1 MTLLQTLVLFL
12 VGAVLGLI
20 FYGGL
25 WLTVD
30 RLPTA
35 RHPVWLTLSS
45 FWVRAGVV
53 IFGLLLVIKGGWQHG
68 LIVVV
73 GFTAAR
79 FSFSRYLIPLP
90 RGRNAN
96 NT

>member
-1 MTLLQTLVLFL
+1 MTFFQTLFLFF

-45 FWVRAGVV
+45 FWIRFAVV
-53 IFGLLLVIKGGWQHG
+53 IFGLLLVVKGGWQHA
-68 LIVVV
+68 LISVV

-79 FSFSRYLIPLP
+79 FSVSRYLIPLP
-90 RGRNAN
+90 RGGNAD

>member
-1 MTLLQTLVLFL
+1 MTFLQTLVLFL

-25 WLTVD
+25 WLTVH

-45 FWVRAGVV
+45 FWIRVGVV
-53 IFGLLLVIKGGWQHG
+53 IFGLLLVVKGGWQHG
-68 LIVVV
+68 LISVV

-79 FSFSRYLIPLP
+79 FSVSRYLIPLP
-90 RGRNAN
+90 RGGNAD